1 MSFSACDSRK
11 DALPSE
17 ARLNDLKTGYDA
29 SLEDAKRTIPYAVE
43 FLRLFPQAAA
53 YWSYYTGGAGSP
65 SLNIEALLYG
75 RYEMSMQVPVVF
87 QGDRRSIRSFG
98 DPDFLLQEIS
108 EVKQVVRV
116 GSTGSV
122 TNLLVGK
129 QGDLSRRFGPAE
141 WRQVVARGGDLSVV
155 GIPIVTNSP
164 APGFELLR
172 EDWNLRWKGAP

>member
-1 MSFSACDSRK
+1 MLSACESRK

-65 SLNIEALLYG
+65 SLNIETLLYG
-75 RYEMSMQVPVVF
+75 HYELSMQVPVVF